1 VVRSRDRGPLT
12 DSEAARGVSAGTWPV
27 NPEQDSGS
35 RPPFGLMVED
45 LAALRSGQPT
55 ADSAAQLA
63 AVAAF

>member
-1 VVRSRDRGPLT
+1 
-12 DSEAARGVSAGTWPV
+12 
-27 NPEQDSGS
+27 
-35 RPPFGLMVED
+35 MVED